1 MDKHDE
7 VRLRHMLDAIRDAVR
22 FAMEGQRDA
31 LDTNRMLALS
41 LVKCIEIVG
50 EAAGRISDDVRRR
63 HPQIPWR
70 DIIGMRH
77 HLIHAY
83 YDVNLD
89 IVWQT
94 VTEDLPPLVTSL
106 ENILASESWQPP

>member
-1 MDKHDE
+1 
-7 VRLRHMLDAIRDAVR
+7 ML
-22 FAMEGQRDA
+22 
-31 LDTNRMLALS
+31 TLS
-41 LVKCIEIVG
+41 LVKCVEIIG
-50 EAAGRISDDVRRR
+50 EAAGRISDEVRAG

-70 DIIGMRH
+70 DIVGMRH

-94 VTEDLPPLVTSL
+94 VTEDLPPLIPSL
-106 ENILASESWQPP
+106 ESILAEDVE